1 LFFIKYVFYVTSLGR
16 NQCTDVWETSAGFNL
31 KSSGGILSLFS
42 LTEGSPLFVRG
53 LASQAL
59 SRNVGDVMS
68 LETKS
73 RVW

>member
-1 LFFIKYVFYVTSLGR
+1 VFYVTSLGR

-31 KSSGGILSLFS
+31 KSSGGILSLSLS

-53 LASQAL
+53 PASQAL